1 VNAYTALPATA
12 GYAAKH
18 TTDTVEEVSM
28 KYRVITAAIALAL
41 VSGAATAQHSN
52 VAINGQ
58 VLSQQQLAALEMQ
71 LGTRI
76 APGSYMV
83 DYRSGCWAN
92 LSTGQQGCG
101 TGGGGNGTY
110 TSRYGSGEWN
120 ANGDWSHYSNIAGG
134 GVGGSGDGCVY
145 AFGWSNC

>member
-1 VNAYTALPATA
+1 
-12 GYAAKH
+12 
-18 TTDTVEEVSM
+18 M
-28 KYRVITAAIALAL
+28 KYRLVTTLALAL
-41 VSGAATAQHSN
+41 IAGSAAAQQSF

-58 VLSQQQLAALEMQ
+58 VLSHQQLAALETQ

-76 APGSYMV
+76 APGSYVV
-83 DYRSGCWAN
+83 DYASGCWAN

-101 TGGGGNGTY
+101 VGGGSNGTY
-110 TSRYGSGEWN
+110 TSRYGSGERN

>member
-1 VNAYTALPATA
+1 MKFRVLAAAAALMLTSATA
-12 GYAAKH
+12 A
-18 TTDTVEEVSM
+18 
-28 KYRVITAAIALAL
+28 
-41 VSGAATAQHSN
+41 AQHSN

-58 VLSQQQLAALEMQ
+58 ILSQQQLKALEMQ

-76 APGSYMV
+76 APGSYAV
-83 DYRSGCWAN
+83 DYQSGCWAN

-101 TGGGGNGTY
+101 VGGGSNGAY

-120 ANGDWSHYSNIAGG
+120 ANGDWSHYSNAAGG
-134 GVGGSGDGCVY
+134 GVGGTGDGCVY

>member
-1 VNAYTALPATA
+1 MNYRAI
-12 GYAAKH
+12 AAAAAFML
-18 TTDTVEEVSM
+18 VS
-28 KYRVITAAIALAL
+28 TAAL
-41 VSGAATAQHSN
+41 AQHSA

-58 VLSQQQLAALEMQ
+58 ILSQQQLATLEMQ

-76 APGSYMV
+76 APGSYVV
-83 DYRSGCWAN
+83 DYGTGCWAN

-101 TGGGGNGTY
+101 VGGGGNGAY
-110 TSRYGSGEWN
+110 TSRYGSGERN

-134 GVGGSGDGCVY
+134 GVGGTGDGCVY

>member
-1 VNAYTALPATA
+1 MKGARLVLIAALLGGGTALAD
-12 GYAAKH
+12 H
-18 TTDTVEEVSM
+18 E
-28 KYRVITAAIALAL
+28 
-41 VSGAATAQHSN
+41 SN

-58 VLSQQQLAALEMQ
+58 LLSQQQLFALERR

-83 DYRSGCWAN
+83 DYGTGCWAN

-101 TGGGGNGTY
+101 TGGGSSGAYG
-110 TSRYGSGEWN
+110 SRYGSGEWN
-120 ANGDWSHYSNIAGG
+120 ANGDWSHYSNSAGG

>member
-1 VNAYTALPATA
+1 MHPIEATETTAMRSRFIP
-12 GYAAKH
+12 
-18 TTDTVEEVSM
+18 V
-28 KYRVITAAIALAL
+28 LAL
-41 VSGAATAQHSN
+41 LVWSTVAVANHDASN

-58 VLSQQQLAALEMQ
+58 VLSRAQLTSLEVQ

-76 APGSYMV
+76 APGSYV
-83 DYRSGCWAN
+83 VNYATGCWAN

-101 TGGGGNGTY
+101 AGGGNGGAY

-120 ANGDWSHYSNIAGG
+120 ANGDWSHYSNIGG
-134 GVGGSGDGCVY
+134 GAVGGSGDGCVY

>member
-1 VNAYTALPATA
+1 MQHHIIA
-12 GYAAKH
+12 
-18 TTDTVEEVSM
+18 
-28 KYRVITAAIALAL
+28 AAIALLL
-41 VSGAATAQHSN
+41 VCGTAAAQPSY

-58 VLSQQQLAALEMQ
+58 VLSYQQLAALETQ

-76 APGSYMV
+76 APGSYAV
-83 DYRSGCWAN
+83 DYQSGCWAN

-101 TGGGGNGTY
+101 VGGGGNGAY
-110 TSRYGSGEWN
+110 TSRYGSGEYN
-120 ANGDWSHYSNIAGG
+120 SNGDWSHYSNIAGG